1 MLIRLKEARTH
12 MTAVLSLLA
21 ATQKTT
27 NANPLVSLL
36 PILLIGVVFY
46 FLLIRPQQRRA
57 RAQRELTQSVEEG
70 DEVVTIGGVFGIVR
84 ELEDDSVLLE
94 VAPGTELR
102 FLRSAIARKLAQE
115 EEREFESSDED
126 EATEHDHPASDT
138 GFAAPDEE
146 FGKGE
151 GAGEKT

>member
-1 MLIRLKEARTH
+1 
-12 MTAVLSLLA
+12 MTAVLSVLA
-21 ATQKTT
+21 AAQKTT

-57 RAQRELTQSVEEG
+57 RSQRELTQSVEEG
-70 DEVVTIGGVFGIVR
+70 DEVVTIGGIFGIVR

-102 FLRSAIARKLAQE
+102 FLRSAIARKLTPE
-115 EEREFESSDED
+115 DEREFQSTADDRSSTDDDAE
-126 EATEHDHPASDT
+126 EHDHPAGDT
-138 GFAAPDEE
+138 GFPAPDEE
-146 FGKGE
+146 FGQGE
-151 GAGEKT
+151 GAGEKK